1 MSFPRYP
8 AYKPSG
14 VEWLGEVP
22 EHWEVTKLGRI
33 CKFESG
39 KAHEPFIDD
48 DGEFICV
55 NSRFISTEGKTVK
68 NCRENLSP
76 ALRNDVLAVMSD
88 LPNGR
93 ALGKAF
99 FVEEDQI
106 YAVNQRVCRLI
117 PVNVT
122 PRLLFWLV
130 NRNPGLLW
138 FDDGVNQ
145 THIPNSGFTKLV
157 IALPGNGEQGLIAT
171 FLDRETA
178 KIDAL
183 IAEQQRLIELLQE
196 KRQAVISH
204 AVTKGLNPDA
214 PMKDSG
220 VEWLGEVPE
229 HWAVWKTS
237 QLLNGIGSGTTP
249 KSDTIEFYEDGAIP
263 WVVTGDLNDSL
274 LCACQNRITEKAMAE
289 HTTLKLYPAGSVAVA
304 MYGATIGK
312 ASVLDFEATVN
323 QACCVLPP
331 SRLILGKYLLGFIL
345 AAREHLLSV
354 ATGGG
359 QPNINQDII
368 RSLRVPLPSLDEQF
382 VIVGHIE
389 NVTGEV
395 DSLLDMSNQQ
405 IHLLQERRSALISAA
420 VTGQIDVRG
429 LVPEAEAA

>member
-1 MSFPRYP
+1 VSFPRYP

-22 EHWEVTKLGRI
+22 DHWEITKLGRI

-48 DGEFICV
+48 EGGFICV

-76 ALRNDVLAVMSD
+76 ALRDDVLAVMSD

-99 FVEEDQI
+99 FVEEDRV
-106 YAVNQRVCRLI
+106 YAVNQRVCRLT
-117 PVNVT
+117 PVNVS

-145 THIPNSGFTKLV
+145 THIPNSGFTKLIV
-157 IALPGNGEQGLIAT
+157 ALPGNGEQSLIAS

-204 AVTKGLNPDA
+204 AVTKGLNPEA

-229 HWAVWKTS
+229 HWEVKPLKHLCEIYSGFPFRSDLFQSDGIPVVRMSNISGGTIDLQDAVFVPKHEVPPEALIRAGDLLLGLSGSVGNFGIATDGDLPAAVNQRVALIRTSNPILKHFLGSPLFSDQVTCGLPSTTIANVSAS
-237 QLLNGIGSGTTP
+237 QLGNCLLALPPLNEQEHINEFL
-249 KSDTIEFYEDGAIP
+249 SDFE
-263 WVVTGDLNDSL
+263 S
-274 LCACQNRITEKAMAE
+274 
-289 HTTLKLYPAGSVAVA
+289 GSVGLGAAVESS
-304 MYGATIGK
+304 I
-312 ASVLDFEATVN
+312 
-323 QACCVLPP
+323 
-331 SRLILGKYLLGFIL
+331 
-345 AAREHLLSV
+345 
-354 ATGGG
+354 
-359 QPNINQDII
+359 
-368 RSLRVPLPSLDEQF
+368 SL
-382 VIVGHIE
+382 
-389 NVTGEV
+389 
-395 DSLLDMSNQQ
+395 M
-405 IHLLQERRSALISAA
+405 QERRSALISAA

-429 LVPEAEAA
+429 LVTEEAA